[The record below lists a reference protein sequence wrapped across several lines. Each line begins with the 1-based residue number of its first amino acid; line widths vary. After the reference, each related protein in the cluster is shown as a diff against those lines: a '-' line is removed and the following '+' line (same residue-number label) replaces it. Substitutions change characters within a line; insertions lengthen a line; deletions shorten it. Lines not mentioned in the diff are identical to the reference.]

1 MKCKKLK
8 FKVYDNFKVMGNPR
22 AQALARRG
30 AALRELNFH
39 KKYNEG
45 AKGRLCAGGV
55 SFLRSLACAQCRNV
69 YFIRISMKIQER
81 AGESPCLASDN
92 HRNCFFYVKKKK
104 SLITRPRYNAP
115 RASSAAS
122 LDLTLHGELRYLDHF
137 AFENC
142 V

>member
-1 MKCKKLK
+1 MVQKIKLD
-8 FKVYDNFKVMGNPR
+8 VNDNFKISENPR

-81 AGESPCLASDN
+81 VENRLALSF
-92 HRNCFFYVKKKK
+92 CFFCDKTKESKKYF
-104 SLITRPRYNAP
+104 L
-115 RASSAAS
+115 
-122 LDLTLHGELRYLDHF
+122 
-137 AFENC
+137 
-142 V
+142 